1 MSTYIE
7 YKLKMDDESQ
17 LEELCSLLY
26 TVIILFNKESKSIK
40 ITILNY
46 SFQNWKSMYKKS
58 LNILE
63 KLKLKEWNVIARKKL
78 SKLFFYSSCSKNLIL
93 KVIL

>member
-46 SFQNWKSMYKKS
+46 SFQN
-58 LNILE
+58 
-63 KLKLKEWNVIARKKL
+63 
-78 SKLFFYSSCSKNLIL
+78 
-93 KVIL
+93 